1 MESEFKI
8 VKLRENPKMNC
19 GAADWFHG
27 KWGVPAEAYL
37 QSIEECQQKKNK
49 VPQWYVVLDGE
60 KIVAGMG
67 VIENDFHER
76 KDLTPNVCAV
86 FTEEEYRGRGLAKM
100 LLDFVCDDMAE
111 LGFPVLYLITS
122 HTSFYEK
129 CGWEFFCE
137 VKEDCGKTARMY
149 RHISYK
155 TLLKSFLD
163 ADGRLTAYPAKRKVK
178 LYALIYLSKFIEK
191 NRVYSESEL
200 NELLN
205 ERHTFADPATLRRE
219 LYNHRF
225 IDRNADGSEYRL
237 EEIQPTLAELEKKY
251 G

>member
-1 MESEFKI
+1 MESEIKVF
-8 VKLRENPKMNC
+8 KLRENPEINC
-19 GAADWFHG
+19 AAAEWFHG
-27 KWGVPAEAYL
+27 KWGVSAEAYL
-37 QSIEECQQKKNK
+37 QSIEECQCRKNK
-49 VPQWYVVLDGE
+49 VPQWYVVIDGGR
-60 KIVAGMG
+60 IIAGMG

-76 KDLTPNVCAV
+76 KDLTPNICAV
-86 FTEEEYRGRGLAKM
+86 YTEEEYRGRGLAKM
-100 LLDFVCDDMAE
+100 LLDLVCDDMAE
-111 LGFPVLYLITS
+111 MGFPVLYLITS

-129 CGWEFFCE
+129 CGWEYFCE
-137 VKEDCGKTARMY
+137 VKEDCGKISRMY

-163 ADGRLTAYPAKRKVK
+163 AEGRLTAYPAKRKMK

-191 NRVYSESEL
+191 NRVYSESEI
-200 NELLN
+200 NELLKKL
-205 ERHTFADPATLRRE
+205 HTFGDPATLRRE

-225 IDRNADGSEYRL
+225 INRNANGSEYRL

>member
-8 VKLRENPKMNC
+8 VKLRDNIEINI
-19 GAADWFHG
+19 AASEWFHS
-27 KWGVPAEAYL
+27 KWGVPADVYL
-37 QSIEECQQKKNK
+37 NSIEECQKRKNK

-76 KDLTPNVCAV
+76 KDLTPNICAV

-100 LLDFVCDDMAE
+100 LLDFVCHDMAE

-129 CGWEFFCE
+129 CGWDFFCE

-155 TLLKSFLD
+155 ALLKSFLD
-163 ADGRLTAYPAKRKVK
+163 ADGRLTAYPAKRKMK
-178 LYALIYLSKFIEK
+178 LYALKYISKFIEK
-191 NRVYSESEL
+191 NKVYSEIEI

-205 ERHTFADPATLRRE
+205 SRHTFADAATLRRE

-225 IDRNADGSEYRL
+225 IDRSANGSEYRL
-237 EEIQPTLAELEKKY
+237 EEIQPTLEELEKKY